1 MTAAIFYL
9 KDGFRI
15 NQNKIMGR
23 QVAGNSFLKAVIKYT
38 KESELYVYS
47 INQAQAEDFTQFV
60 RSEGIDK
67 NIKFIDFE
75 NTPALSQPGLLFY
88 PGPDIS
94 IQSKNRSFFKDSSWS
109 ICGITHTTSSAEV
122 MEGIQSLVTSPIQPW
137 DAVICTS
144 KSVHSN
150 VLKIIETEEENIR
163 KRHKA
168 SYFIRPQLPIIPLGI
183 HTSEFEFN
191 PNDREN
197 ARELLG
203 IKTNEIAILYVGR
216 LSFHAKANPFPMYKA
231 LENVANISTQ
241 KIVLIECGFYGNQFI
256 RNAFTEAFQHLAP
269 NIRIIRVDGTNNEM
283 RLKSFAA
290 AHIFCSL
297 SDNIQETFG
306 ITPIEAMASGLPV
319 VVSDWDG
326 YRESVRHNIDGFC
339 VPTLMPPSGYGYD
352 LSRRYALQINNYDEY
367 IGYTSNFIS
376 VDIESTSEAFLK
388 LISNKKLRD
397 ELGSNAKK
405 RAIENFDW
413 KKIILQYHDLWDHL
427 KLLRAEA
434 VDNNYNNYTWSA
446 KLDPFDAFSS
456 YPTQI
461 ISNKAIIKLKAKS
474 ASQAFEEFNHIKNL
488 SIINYANYVIPNEDF
503 VKELFILI
511 EFEDKSINTLKVKFN
526 HFNKIY
532 LLRSLI
538 WLSKYNLV
546 SIK

>member
-1 MTAAIFYL
+1 MTAAIFYV

-15 NQNKIMGR
+15 NKNKIMGR
-23 QVAGNSFLKAVIKYT
+23 QVAGNSFLKAVVKYT
-38 KESELYVYS
+38 KDSELYVYS
-47 INQAQAEDFTQFV
+47 INQAQAEDFTRFV

-75 NTPALSQPGLLFY
+75 NTAALSQPGLLFY

-109 ICGITHTTSSAEV
+109 ICGITHTTSSARV
-122 MEGIQSLVTSPIQPW
+122 MEGIQSLVASPIQEW

-150 VLKIIETEEENIR
+150 VLKIIAAEEENIK

-168 SYFIRPQLPIIPLGI
+168 SCFIRPQLPIIPLGI
-183 HTSEFEFN
+183 HTSEFDFKTN
-191 PNDREN
+191 YREN

-203 IKTNEIAILYVGR
+203 IQNDEITILYVGR

-231 LENVANISTQ
+231 LENVANRSTQ
-241 KIVLIECGFYGNQFI
+241 KIVLIECGFYGNESI
-256 RNAFTEAFQHLAP
+256 KDAFTEAFQNLAP
-269 NIRIIRVDGTNNEM
+269 NIRIIRVDGTNNEL

-326 YRESVRHNIDGFC
+326 YRESVRHGIDGFC
-339 VPTLMPPSGYGYD
+339 IPTLMPPSGYGFD
-352 LSRRYALQINNYDEY
+352 LARRYAFQIDNYDEY

-376 VDIESTSEAFLK
+376 VDIESASEAFLK
-388 LISNKKLRD
+388 LISNKKLRE

-405 RAIENFDW
+405 RAIENFEW
-413 KKIILQYHDLWDHL
+413 KKIMVRYHDIWDHL
-427 KLLRAEA
+427 KLIRAKA
-434 VDNNYNNYTWSA
+434 VDNYNDYTWAA

-456 YPTQI
+456 YPSQI
-461 ISNKAIIKLKAKS
+461 ISDKSIIKLIAKS
-474 ASQAFEEFNHIKNL
+474 ASKALQEFIHIKNL
-488 SIINYANYVIPNEDF
+488 SIINYANYVIPDEDF
-503 VKELFILI
+503 VKELFISI
-511 EFEDKSINTLKVKFN
+511 EVKDKSVDTLKVKFN
-526 HFNKIY
+526 HLNNIY
-532 LLRSLI
+532 FLRSLI

-546 SIK
+546 SIV